1 MRYESRAMVLFEGP
15 HRVHALLTDINE
27 ILGDRHMVLLRE
39 LTKVYEE
46 IKRGSVS
53 SILEGLKGEKSRGEF
68 TLVVA
73 GSDKVKDVQ
82 TLDIATKKKIE
93 KLIKKNRTS
102 IRDIAKE
109 LSNEEGL
116 TYRTIYKECLS
127 IKKEISSPNEMI

>member
-1 MRYESRAMVLFEGP
+1 MRYESRTMVLFEAP
-15 HRVHALLTDINE
+15 HRIHDLLTDINE

-46 IKRGSVS
+46 IKQGSVS
-53 SILEGLKGEKSRGEF
+53 TILEGLKGEKSKGEF

-82 TLDIATKKKIE
+82 TLDVTTKKKIE
-93 KLIKKNRTS
+93 KLIKKNRMS
-102 IRDIAKE
+102 IREIAKE

-127 IKKEISSPNEMI
+127 IKKAISSSNEMI